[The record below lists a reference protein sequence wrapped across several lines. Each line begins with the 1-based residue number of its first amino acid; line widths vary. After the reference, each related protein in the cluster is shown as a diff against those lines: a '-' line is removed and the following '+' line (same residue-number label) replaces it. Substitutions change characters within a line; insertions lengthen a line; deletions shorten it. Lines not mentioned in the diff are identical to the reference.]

1 VRSLTSDGIRTT
13 LELTHRALKNSFGIS
28 RPRIAVAALNPHGGE
43 QGIFGSEE
51 KEIIVPGI
59 QAAKRKGFPAS
70 GPFPADS
77 LFHKAARGEYDA
89 VVCMYHDQGL
99 IPLKL
104 HHFFGGVALT
114 LGPPF
119 IRTSVD
125 HGTAYDIAG
134 TGRADETSM
143 VQAILLA
150 AELAR
155 LRMKSKNH

>member
-1 VRSLTSDGIRTT
+1 
-13 LELTHRALKNSFGIS
+13 
-28 RPRIAVAALNPHGGE
+28 
-43 QGIFGSEE
+43 
-51 KEIIVPGI
+51 PGY
-59 QAAKRKGFPAS
+59 

-77 LFHKAARGEYDA
+77 IFHLAARGEYDA

-125 HGTAYDIAG
+125 HGTAFDIAG
-134 TGRADETSM
+134 TGKADASSM
-143 VQAILLA
+143 KQAIILA
-150 AELAR
+150 ARLAGQNR
-155 LRMKSKNH
+155 KRSRKRRQS

>member
-1 VRSLTSDGIRTT
+1 M
-13 LELTHRALKNSFGIS
+13 
-28 RPRIAVAALNPHGGE
+28 
-43 QGIFGSEE
+43 
-51 KEIIVPGI
+51 PGV
-59 QAAKRKGFPAS
+59 QAAKRKGIPAS

-134 TGRADETSM
+134 SGRADETSM

-155 LRMKSKNH
+155 VRMKSNNY

>member
-1 VRSLTSDGIRTT
+1 
-13 LELTHRALKNSFGIS
+13 LELTYRALRKSFGIS

-43 QGIFGSEE
+43 EGIFGSEE
-51 KEIIVPGI
+51 KEIIVPGL
-59 QAAKRKGFPAS
+59 QAAKRKGVPAY

-143 VQAILLA
+143 MEAILLA

-155 LRMKSKNH
+155 LRMKDKSQ

>member
-1 VRSLTSDGIRTT
+1 
-13 LELTHRALKNSFGIS
+13 
-28 RPRIAVAALNPHGGE
+28 
-43 QGIFGSEE
+43 
-51 KEIIVPGI
+51 
-59 QAAKRKGFPAS
+59 
-70 GPFPADS
+70 
-77 LFHKAARGEYDA
+77 
-89 VVCMYHDQGL
+89 MYHDQGL

-143 VQAILLA
+143 AQAILLA
-150 AELAR
+150 ADLAR
-155 LRMKSKNH
+155 QRMKSKNN